1 MLISW
6 RKQTTEEKSRGDREE
21 LEELLL
27 AIAGEDREALG
38 RLYAKTRGAVY
49 AAALAVVHNAVEA
62 QDVTQDVYVQVWEK
76 AGLYTCQGKPMSWL
90 LAVTRN
96 LARSRTR
103 WAGWGSELKETEWEA
118 IPAEAPRVT
127 PEDRLFL
134 QEALAQL
141 PEGDREVVLL
151 YAVSGLRH
159 REIADLLGIPLN
171 TALSRY
177 SRALAKLRKTVK
189 GWEEQ

>member
-1 MLISW
+1 M
-6 RKQTTEEKSRGDREE
+6 SRSG
-21 LEELLL
+21 
-27 AIAGEDREALG
+27 
-38 RLYAKTRGAVY
+38 
-49 AAALAVVHNAVEA
+49 
-62 QDVTQDVYVQVWEK
+62 
-76 AGLYTCQGKPMSWL
+76 
-90 LAVTRN
+90 
-96 LARSRTR
+96 
-103 WAGWGSELKETEWEA
+103 KETEWEA

-141 PEGDREVVLL
+141 PDGDREVVLL